1 MKKIRAAFLALPILF
16 GAFFSCESMD
26 SDSVGTVVGATAGAF
41 LGEETGAAIGAAA
54 AASVRAG
61 EGFAPE
67 QEYYIGRAVAATL
80 LQTYKIYNSPTF
92 TEYLNEIVM
101 TLAVNSP
108 VPEIYNG
115 YHAAILDTNE
125 INAFA
130 TSGGHILVTRGLL
143 AAAESEDALAAV
155 LAHEMAHIQLGH
167 STKAIRS
174 SRVVDAM
181 LSNANAIAAAN
192 DISMDEISKA
202 LGDSVNDVVSTLVTK
217 GYSQTQE
224 YDADKYALSLMASAG
239 YDPRAMADM
248 LTLLQRQS
256 SGSRGGLTS
265 THPSAANRLSRVN
278 TELNTPAYQGLRI
291 NGRNERN
298 ARYAKTTL

>member
-1 MKKIRAAFLALPILF
+1 MKKFCVAFFILPVF
-16 GAFFSCESMD
+16 FVFFSCESMD
-26 SDSVGTVVGATAGAF
+26 SDSFGNAVGSTAGAF
-41 LGEETGAAIGAAA
+41 LGEEKGVAFGAAA
-54 AASVRAG
+54 AAAARAG

-80 LQTYKIYNSPTF
+80 LQTYRIYNAPAF

-115 YHAAILDTNE
+115 YHTAILDTNE

-155 LAHEMAHIQLGH
+155 LAHELAHIQLGH

-174 SRVVDAM
+174 SRVVDTM
-181 LSNANAIAAAN
+181 LANAATIAAAN
-192 DISMDEISKA
+192 DINMDEVSRA

-248 LTLLQRQS
+248 LAVLQRQS
-256 SGSRGGLTS
+256 SSVRGGLTS
-265 THPSAANRLSRVN
+265 THPSATNRLSRVN
-278 TELNTPAYQGLRI
+278 TDLNTPAYQNLVI

-298 ARYAKTTL
+298 ARYAKTKL

>member
-1 MKKIRAAFLALPILF
+1 MRKLYVILFALPVLLSV
-16 GAFFSCESMD
+16 FSCESMD
-26 SDSVGTVVGATAGAF
+26 SDSFGNAVGTTAGAF
-41 LGEETGAAIGAAA
+41 LGDEAGAAIGAAA
-54 AASVRAG
+54 TATARAG

-80 LQTYKIYNSPTF
+80 LQTYRIYNAPAF

-101 TLAVNSP
+101 ALAVNSP
-108 VPEIYNG
+108 MPEIYNG
-115 YHAAILDTNE
+115 YHAAILDTTE

-155 LAHEMAHIQLGH
+155 LAHEIAHIQLGH

-181 LSNANAIAAAN
+181 LANANAVAAVK
-192 DISMDEISKA
+192 DISMAEVSKA
-202 LGDSVNDVVSTLVTK
+202 LGDSADDVVSTLVSK

-224 YDADKYALSLMASAG
+224 YDADKYALQLMAAAG
-239 YDPRAMADM
+239 YEPSAMADM
-248 LTLLQRQS
+248 LAVLQKQS
-256 SGSRGGLTS
+256 SNARGGLTS
-265 THPSAANRLSRVN
+265 THPSAANRLTRVK
-278 TELNTPAYQGLRI
+278 TELNTPPYQNLKI

-298 ARYAKTTL
+298 ARYAKTKL